1 MHVLKR
7 LVATSLI
14 VTAPTM
20 ATASA
25 PPAMSQP
32 PADAITITMAEFGD
46 HHGNMVP
53 RPNLRR
59 GDVAKNSEGGLARLA
74 HIVKEIRKQDPDALI
89 FNAGDTIQ
97 GSAEVLYSKG
107 QAIVDVLDTF
117 GINAYAPGNWDWLF
131 GKDRIVELFG
141 DGRWGVVAAN
151 AYDADTGERIFPAH
165 RILEIKGVK
174 IGIIGLTAERG
185 LPGVPTANI
194 GLKFTDGEAEVAQA
208 IKDLQAEDVD
218 LVILVSEMGLAK
230 NTLLVDKIPG
240 IDAVFSSDMHEE
252 TPEVVITPGGVFAA
266 EIGWGGSRVAKL
278 ELFLVPDDAG
288 EDKYRIAGHRYE
300 WISTEGQPEDPE
312 TAQLVAK
319 TRAPFLNKATA
330 FQTRINPISGHAL
343 KTPIDTVVGQAGKG
357 LFRGSFANGIE
368 PPASP
373 PGVLEGTSHA
383 FIADAFRHQTGTD
396 IGMIR
401 GFRYGGYVREGDITL
416 GDLYTFLNAGAQLAT
431 GTVTGAQVNEAI
443 EKSIDGSLR
452 ADPFAWGGGWLH
464 GFSNV
469 SYQIDPTQPFGKRA
483 KNVAVG
489 GKPVD
494 PEATYT
500 ISGYYFETEPDR
512 VGAFHKASDVKVLTH
527 PDGSPKDP
535 TEFVAEYLSSTKAQ
549 PETGRVELLGE
560 FPPPVFGNPEIQPLR
575 GTIPQ

>member
-1 MHVLKR
+1 MYVLITR
-7 LVATSLI
+7 IALLLVLTFPHI
-14 VTAPTM
+14 VA
-20 ATASA
+20 ASA
-25 PPAMSQP
+25 APAMSEP
-32 PADAITITMAEFGD
+32 PPDAITITMAEFGD
-46 HHGNMVP
+46 HHGTMVP

-59 GDVAKNSEGGLARLA
+59 GDVAKSSEGGLARLA

-117 GINAYAPGNWDWLF
+117 GIDAYAPGNWDWLF
-131 GKDRIVELFG
+131 GKGRMVELFG

-151 AYDADTGERIFPAH
+151 AYDADTGEQIFPSY
-165 RILEIKGVK
+165 RILEVKGVK
-174 IGIIGLTAERG
+174 IGIIGLT
-185 LPGVPTANI
+185 
-194 GLKFTDGEAEVAQA
+194 FSDGKAEVAQA
-208 IKDLQAEDVD
+208 IKDLEAENVD
-218 LVILVSEMGLAK
+218 LIILVSEMGLAK
-230 NTLLVDKIPG
+230 NTLLVDLTPG

-278 ELFLVPDDAG
+278 ELFLVPDDSG

-312 TAQLVAK
+312 TAELVAQA
-319 TRAPFLNKATA
+319 RAPFLKAAA
-330 FQTRINPISGHAL
+330 FETRINPISGHAL
-343 KTPIDTVVGQAGKG
+343 KMPIDTVVGQAGKG

-368 PPASP
+368 PPATP

-431 GTVTGAQVNEAI
+431 GTVTGAQVQEAI
-443 EKSIDGSLR
+443 ERTIDGSLR
-452 ADPFAWGGGWLH
+452 SDPFAWGGGWLH

-469 SYQIDPTQPFGKRA
+469 SYEIDPKQPFGKRA
-483 KNVAVG
+483 KAVTIG

-494 PEATYT
+494 PKASYT
-500 ISGYYFETEPDR
+500 VSGYYYETEPDR
-512 VGAFHKASDVKVLTH
+512 IGAFHKATDVEVLTH
-527 PDGSPKDP
+527 PDGSVKDP
-535 TEFVAEYLSSTKAQ
+535 TEFIVEYLSSIPADPK
-549 PETGRVELLGE
+549 TGRVRLLGE
-560 FPPPVFGNPEIQPLR
+560 FPPPVFGSPEIQPLR

>member
-1 MHVLKR
+1 MYVVIKRIVLL
-7 LVATSLI
+7 LVLAFPHI
-14 VTAPTM
+14 

-25 PPAMSQP
+25 PPAMSEP
-32 PADAITITMAEFGD
+32 PPDAITITMAEFGD
-46 HHGNMVP
+46 HHGTMVP

-59 GDVAKNSEGGLARLA
+59 GDVAKRSEAGLARLA
-74 HIVKEIRKQDPDALI
+74 HIVKEIRKEDPDALI

-117 GINAYAPGNWDWLF
+117 GIDAYAPGNWDWLY
-131 GKDRIVELFG
+131 GKDRMVELFG

-151 AYDADTGERIFPAH
+151 AYDAETGEQIFPGH
-165 RILEIKGVK
+165 RILEVKGVK

-194 GLKFTDGEAEVAQA
+194 GLKFTDGKAEVAQA
-208 IKDLQAEDVD
+208 IKELEAENVD
-218 LVILVSEMGLAK
+218 LIILVSEMGLAK
-230 NTLLVDKIPG
+230 NTLLVDEIPG

-278 ELFLVPDDAG
+278 ELFLVPDDSG
-288 EDKYRIAGHRYE
+288 EDRYRIAGHRYE

-312 TAQLVAK
+312 TAELVAK
-319 TRAPFLNKATA
+319 ARAPFIEASA
-330 FQTRINPISGHAL
+330 FETRINPLSGHAL
-343 KTPIDTVVGQAGKG
+343 KTPIDTVVGRADKG

-368 PPASP
+368 PPATP

-431 GTVTGAQVNEAI
+431 GTVTGAQVQDAVERT
-443 EKSIDGSLR
+443 IDGSLR
-452 ADPFAWGGGWLH
+452 SDPFGWGGGWLH

-469 SYQIDPTQPFGKRA
+469 SYEIDLTQPFGKRA
-483 KNVAVG
+483 QDLTIG

-512 VGAFHKASDVKVLTH
+512 IGAFHEASDVKVLTH
-527 PDGSPKDP
+527 PDGSVKDP
-535 TEFVAEYLSSTKAQ
+535 TEFVAEYLSSISANPK
-549 PETGRVELLGE
+549 TGRVRLQGE

-575 GTIPQ
+575 GAIPQ